1 MHRLGLEFEFITR
14 EYRVASKFL
23 FFFPSMMKIY
33 FILSVLTF
41 SSIIRSLL
49 VRCRFFNARIGKD
62 ERDEGMKRG
71 SINNNKI
78 NLPDE
83 LVEINFIEIGIY
95 QLSTDCIFLIFRMES
110 SHPCPPHPQIFLPRA
125 IFPLERIAGLFSPG
139 FRFRF
144 IPSLAF
150 IHVKILRI
158 TANSTRSL
166 INPERS
172 KLVPLPLG
180 FHAIT
185 RGGSTGLRL
194 VNQQRIVSSTIG
206 GVTMHSRNWR
216 PTPVVGS
223 VEL

>member
-1 MHRLGLEFEFITR
+1 ML
-14 EYRVASKFL
+14 RVS
-23 FFFPSMMKIY
+23 FFFFFDDENIFY
-33 FILSVLTF
+33 FISF

-110 SHPCPPHPQIFLPRA
+110 SHPCPLHPQIFLLRA

-172 KLVPLPLG
+172 KLIPLPLG

>member
-78 NLPDE
+78 NLPDK

-110 SHPCPPHPQIFLPRA
+110 SHPCPLPHPQIFLPHA
-125 IFPLERIAGLFSPG
+125 IFLSRTDCRTLFTRFPLPFHSIA
-139 FRFRF
+139 RFYPRENF
-144 IPSLAF
+144 TN
-150 IHVKILRI
+150 H
-158 TANSTRSL
+158 STRSL